1 MSYATNVPVMLA
13 STTLA
18 SAATSISF
26 SSISSAYVNLTI
38 YVYATYTG
46 AVANDT
52 MALRFNSDS
61 SASYVNYST
70 SGMTAL
76 YAGWCL
82 GTSAFTPG
90 TIMTRIH
97 VINYSSTSN
106 KKYIQAVSKANTS
119 TTVLMCDSAEYY
131 GFWNNNSAITSFTL
145 TSFSGYT
152 FSAGSKVYVEAN

>member
-1 MSYATNVPVMLA
+1 M
-13 STTLA
+13 
-18 SAATSISF
+18 
-26 SSISSAYVNLTI
+26 
-38 YVYATYTG
+38 YATYTA

-52 MALRFNSDS
+52 LALRFNSDS

-82 GTSAFTPG
+82 GTSAFTTG
-90 TIMTRIH
+90 TVLTRIH

-106 KKYIQAVSKANTS
+106 KKYINALSKGNTS

-131 GFWNNNSAITSFTL
+131 GFWNSNAAITSFTL

-152 FSAGSKVYVEAN
+152 FSAGSKLYVQADWLL